1 MRGDARSYAAVR
13 RDRAA
18 DIDRWLADL
27 LRAACGT
34 PYGAAAGNTGGDGG
48 PYGMSGRSTPY
59 EVPDTAR
66 GAARVVSNGSPY
78 GVAGGVTRGARRGP
92 SRGAPGGGAFEGVA
106 LVAVGSLGRGELAPG
121 SDLDLVLLHDGR
133 QDVARVADRLWYP
146 VWDAGVGL
154 DHSVRTVEEAAA
166 VARDDLKAVLGLIQ
180 ARHVAGDPELTRA
193 AREAVLADWRA
204 DARRRLGELREASE
218 GRAEACGE
226 LAFLL
231 EPDLKD
237 ARGGLRDVQA
247 MQAVAAAWVAPAP
260 GPRSREAY
268 ELLLDVRH
276 ALHLV
281 TARGADRLVLQEQD
295 AVAGTLGLLDAEALM
310 RRLAEAGRTVA
321 HALDATWRAA
331 DRLLTGPAPRGRRP
345 LADGVVEHGGE
356 VALARGVSPRTDPV
370 LVLRAAAAAAQA
382 GLPLA
387 PAAVTA
393 LAAQSPPMPVPWPPA
408 ARDALVAL
416 LGAGRAAVPVWE
428 ELDQAG
434 VLVRLL
440 PDWEWVRHRP
450 QRNPVHR
457 YTVDRHLIETAAAA
471 AAHTRDVSRPDLL
484 LIAAL
489 LHDVGKGWPGDH
501 SATGAVVARDIG
513 ARIGLP
519 PADVAVL
526 ERVVR
531 HHLLLPETA
540 TRRDLDDP
548 VTISRVAGAVGSREV
563 LELLAALAVADG
575 AATGPAAWNAWKA
588 SLVADL
594 VRRTRSVLAGAQ
606 PPPAPTLSAE
616 RASLARHD
624 GCAVR
629 VGGGAVTV
637 VAPDRAGLLWR
648 AAGVLAAHRMVVRA
662 ASAASAG
669 GTAVIEF
676 AVVPEYGSPP
686 DPATLEADL
695 RLVLAGRLD
704 IEERLARR
712 ARSMRP
718 SRVPVAPPRVALLD
732 DASATATV
740 IEVRAHDRPGLLWRI
755 GRAFGDCGL
764 DVRAARVETLGAEA
778 VDVFYVVDRAGRPLT
793 DAVQR
798 VQVRDQVLAALR

>member
-1 MRGDARSYAAVR
+1 MRGETRSYAAAR
-13 RDRAA
+13 KERAA
-18 DIDRWLADL
+18 DIDRWLTDL
-27 LRAACGT
+27 LRTACGT
-34 PYGAAAGNTGGDGG
+34 PYG
-48 PYGMSGRSTPY
+48 
-59 EVPDTAR
+59 
-66 GAARVVSNGSPY
+66 
-78 GVAGGVTRGARRGP
+78 
-92 SRGAPGGGAFEGVA
+92 PGGGTRGTDERGALSGVA
-106 LVAVGSLGRGELAPG
+106 LVAVGSLGRSELAPG

-133 QDVARVADRLWYP
+133 QDVARIADRIWYP
-146 VWDAGVGL
+146 VWDSGIGL
-154 DHSVRTVEEAAA
+154 DHSVRTVDEAAK
-166 VARDDLKAVLGLIQ
+166 VAREDLKAVLGLIQ

-193 AREAVLADWRA
+193 ARETVLAEWRA
-204 DARRRLGELREASE
+204 DSRRRLVELREAADR
-218 GRAEACGE
+218 RAESSGE

-231 EPDLKD
+231 EPDLRD

-247 MQAVAAAWVAPAP
+247 MQAVAAAWVASAP
-260 GPRSREAY
+260 GPRVREAH

-276 ALHLV
+276 GLHLV

-295 AVAGTLGLLDAEALM
+295 AVAGALGLLDAEALM
-310 RRLAEAGRTVA
+310 RRLAEAGRTIA
-321 HALDATWRAA
+321 HAYGATWRTV
-331 DRLLTGPAPRGRRP
+331 DRLLSGPLPRGRRP

-356 VALARGVSPRTDPV
+356 VVLARGVNPRKDPV
-370 LVLRAAAAAAQA
+370 LVLRAAAAAAEA

-387 PAAVTA
+387 PATVNA
-393 LAAQSPPMPVPWPPA
+393 LAAQSPPLPVPWPDE

-440 PDWEWVRHRP
+440 PDWERVRHRP

-457 YTVDRHLIETAAAA
+457 YTVDRHLIETAAGAA
-471 AAHTRDVSRPDLL
+471 AFTREVSRPDLL
-484 LIAAL
+484 LICAL
-489 LHDVGKGWPGDH
+489 LHDIGKGYPGDH
-501 SATGAVVARDIG
+501 SATGAVVARDI
-513 ARIGLP
+513 ATRMGLP
-519 PADVAVL
+519 PADVEIV
-526 ERVVR
+526 ETVVR

-575 AATGPAAWNAWKA
+575 NATGPAAWNSWKA
-588 SLVADL
+588 SLVTDL
-594 VRRTRSVLAGAQ
+594 VRRTRSVLSGT
-606 PPPAPTLSAE
+606 PLPPAPSLSAE
-616 RASLARHD
+616 QTSLARH
-624 GCAVR
+624 GGGAIR
-629 VGGGAVTV
+629 VNGGAVTV
-637 VAPDRAGLLWR
+637 VAPDRAGLLWH

-669 GTAVIEF
+669 STAVIEF
-676 AVVPEYGSPP
+676 SVVPEYGSPP

-704 IEERLARR
+704 IEQRLARR

-718 SRVPVAPPRVALLD
+718 ARVPVAPPRVTLVD
-732 DASATATV
+732 DASHTATV

-755 GRAFGDCGL
+755 GRAFGECGL

-793 DAVQR
+793 DEAQR
-798 VQVRDQVLAALR
+798 EQVRDQVLAALR

>member
-27 LRAACGT
+27 LRSACGT
-34 PYGAAAGNTGGDGG
+34 PHGALG
-48 PYGMSGRSTPY
+48 
-59 EVPDTAR
+59 
-66 GAARVVSNGSPY
+66 
-78 GVAGGVTRGARRGP
+78 GVARGARRDPPRGA
-92 SRGAPGGGAFEGVA
+92 SRGAPGGGVPEGVA

-133 QDVARVADRLWYP
+133 RDVARVADRLWYP
-146 VWDAGVGL
+146 IWDAGAGL

-166 VARDDLKAVLGLIQ
+166 VARDDLRAALGLIQ

-193 AREAVLADWRA
+193 ARGTVLAGWRA
-204 DARRRLGELREASE
+204 DARRRLGELREAAE

-231 EPDLKD
+231 EPDLRD

-295 AVAGTLGLLDAEALM
+295 AVAGALGLLDAEALM

-321 HALDATWRAA
+321 HAFDATWRAA
-331 DRLLTGPAPRGRRP
+331 DRLLGGPVPRGRRP

-393 LAAQSPPMPVPWPPA
+393 LAAQSPPMPVPWPAA

-440 PDWEWVRHRP
+440 PDWERVRHRP

-513 ARIGLP
+513 TRIGLP
-519 PADVAVL
+519 SADVAVL

-548 VTISRVAGAVGSREV
+548 VTISRVAEAVGSREV

-594 VRRTRSVLAGAQ
+594 VRRTRSVLSGAQ
-606 PPPAPTLSAE
+606 PPPAPTLSAD
-616 RASLARHD
+616 RASLARHG

-637 VAPDRAGLLWR
+637 VAPAVRHSAGLLWR

-676 AVVPEYGSPP
+676 SVVPEYGSPP

-718 SRVPVAPPRVALLD
+718 SRVPVAPPRVTLLD

-798 VQVRDQVLAALR
+798 AQVRDQVLAALR

>member
-27 LRAACGT
+27 LRSACGT
-34 PYGAAAGNTGGDGG
+34 PHGSLEG
-48 PYGMSGRSTPY
+48 
-59 EVPDTAR
+59 
-66 GAARVVSNGSPY
+66 VS
-78 GVAGGVTRGARRGP
+78 RGARRDPPRGA
-92 SRGAPGGGAFEGVA
+92 SRGAPGGGVPEGVA

-133 QDVARVADRLWYP
+133 RDVARVADRLWYP
-146 VWDAGVGL
+146 IWDAGAGL

-166 VARDDLKAVLGLIQ
+166 VARDDLRAALGLIQ

-193 AREAVLADWRA
+193 ARGTVLAGWRA
-204 DARRRLGELREASE
+204 DARRRLGELREAAE
-218 GRAEACGE
+218 GRAGACGE

-231 EPDLKD
+231 EPDLRD

-260 GPRSREAY
+260 GPRCREAY

-295 AVAGTLGLLDAEALM
+295 AVAGALGLLDAEALM

-321 HALDATWRAA
+321 HAFDATWRAA
-331 DRLLTGPAPRGRRP
+331 DRLLGGPVPRGRRP

-356 VALARGVSPRTDPV
+356 VTLARGVNPRTDPV

-387 PAAVTA
+387 PAAVTS
-393 LAAQSPPMPVPWPPA
+393 LAAQSPPMPVPWPAA

-440 PDWEWVRHRP
+440 PDWERVRHRP

-513 ARIGLP
+513 TRVGLP

-548 VTISRVAGAVGSREV
+548 VTISRVAEAVGSREV

-594 VRRTRSVLAGAQ
+594 VRRTRSVLSGAQ
-606 PPPAPTLSAE
+606 PPPAPTLSAD
-616 RASLARHD
+616 RASLARHG

-637 VAPDRAGLLWR
+637 VAPAVRHSAGLLWR
-648 AAGVLAAHRMVVRA
+648 AAGVFAAHRMVVRA

-676 AVVPEYGSPP
+676 SVVPEYGSPP

-718 SRVPVAPPRVALLD
+718 SRVPVAPPRVTLLD

-798 VQVRDQVLAALR
+798 AQVRDQVLAVLR